1 MANKVVFVLDEKGV
15 RELLKSSMAEEVVRK
30 HAQDSL
36 AGCPAGYAIG
46 RRMTGERVAYS
57 LYADTIEAVH
67 DNLKN
72 NTILRALK

>member
-1 MANKVVFVLDEKGV
+1 MANKVRFVLNEKGV
-15 RELLKSSMAEEVVRK
+15 RELLQSADAKAVVKK

-36 AGCPAGYAIG
+36 AGCPEGYAIG
-46 RRMTGERVAYS
+46 ERSTGERVAYS
-57 LYADTIEAVH
+57 LYTATPDAMR

>member
-1 MANKVVFVLDEKGV
+1 MGNKVVFVLDERGV
-15 RELLKSSMAEEVVRK
+15 RELLKSADAEAVVRK

-36 AGCPAGYAIG
+36 ASCPDGYAIG
-46 RRMTGERVAYS
+46 PRETDERVAYS
-57 LYADTIEAVH
+57 LYTATPDAMR